1 VESIPKRQQGVQ
13 EQERGG
19 VLQEQERQQ
28 SEPHWQ
34 HQPLLPRDEEQA
46 SQKTTANQQVELA
59 KANAR
64 HKAYKQA
71 TTVSYSS
78 ITQVTPMQVLHQ
90 RPEYQPQQPKLRA
103 IGSALQDLASVLA
116 RMDARMAAM
125 ELHITC
131 TA

>member
-1 VESIPKRQQGVQ
+1 MAAATPTAPPFEKENEHLKKKP
-13 EQERGG
+13 
-19 VLQEQERQQ
+19 
-28 SEPHWQ
+28 
-34 HQPLLPRDEEQA
+34 
-46 SQKTTANQQVELA
+46 ANQQVELA

-78 ITQVTPMQVLHQ
+78 MTQVTPTQVLRQ
-90 RPEYQPQQPKLRA
+90 RPEYQPQQPMLRA
-103 IGSALQDLASVLA
+103 VVGAPPDLASVLA

-125 ELHITC
+125 ELHITR